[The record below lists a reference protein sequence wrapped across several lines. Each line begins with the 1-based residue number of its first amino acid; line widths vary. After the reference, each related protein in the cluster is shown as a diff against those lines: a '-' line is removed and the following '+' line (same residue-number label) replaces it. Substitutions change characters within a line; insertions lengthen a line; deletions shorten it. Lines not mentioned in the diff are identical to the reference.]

1 MRGYCIGMGVV
12 TSFTLKLMTSLPFA
26 VHHLEVDNALHRNP

>member
-12 TSFTLKLMTSLPFA
+12 TSFTLLLMTRLPFA
-26 VHHLEVDNALHRNP
+26 VHNIEADNALHRNP

>member
-12 TSFTLKLMTSLPFA
+12 TSFTLLLMTRLPFA
-26 VHHLEVDNALHRNP
+26 VHKMETRSALYRKP

>member
-12 TSFTLKLMTSLPFA
+12 TSFTLLLMTSLPFA
-26 VHHLEVDNALHRNP
+26 VRNMAIRSALYRKP

>member
-12 TSFTLKLMTSLPFA
+12 TSFTLLLMTRLPFA
-26 VHHLEVDNALHRNP
+26 VHNMETRSALHRNR

>member
-12 TSFTLKLMTSLPFA
+12 TSFTLKLMTRLPFA
-26 VHHLEVDNALHRNP
+26 VHNMEIHSALHRNP

>member
-12 TSFTLKLMTSLPFA
+12 TSFTLKLMTRLPFA
-26 VHHLEVDNALHRNP
+26 VRNLEADN

>member
-12 TSFTLKLMTSLPFA
+12 TSFTLLLMVRLPLA
-26 VHHLEVDNALHRNP
+26 VHNIEADKSE